1 MYSTTRNTFEKLL
14 QQHAVLIKMSRNVS
28 FDDDDRQMMVLSKLQ
43 VHAVNNKNNHNV
55 PVERW

>member
-1 MYSTTRNTFEKLL
+1 
-14 QQHAVLIKMSRNVS
+14 MSRNVS